1 MFPRAIIPQNKHT
14 FFFYPRLRRKY
25 PQRPAPL
32 LITIRDDNFSW
43 SSSINSI
50 FLFIAL
56 WSLYFFGDLIH
67 ILKKPDRSFS
77 EFNFF
82 FKKNV
87 AWLCIFLVVIWK
99 ENKICDW
106 VWQKHKWILF
116 VLILKPGSK
125 NAHLFVSLALVETFG
140 TTNSMKNSKR

>member
-1 MFPRAIIPQNKHT
+1 MFPRAPQNKHT

-32 LITIRDDNFSW
+32 LITFRGDNFSW

-56 WSLYFFGDLIH
+56 WSLYLFFWWSHSYFEKSPIDRFPNLISF
-67 ILKKPDRSFS
+67 LKTKMLLDYAYF
-77 EFNFF
+77 
-82 FKKNV
+82 
-87 AWLCIFLVVIWK
+87 WLCFERKI
-99 ENKICDW
+99 KICDW

-116 VLILKPGSK
+116 VLIFKAWIKKKMHTYL
-125 NAHLFVSLALVETFG
+125 LV
-140 TTNSMKNSKR
+140 